1 MGGDVR
7 PVTAE
12 FGTGQADNGLDI
24 NIFLAAVELGN
35 FAIRGALAAGIG
47 ATGRTDDVDNGGI
60 GASKFVLINISVD
73 IADEVVVWVAGQT
86 AKGGSFIVGEVIVVV
101 ERWKCGGIGFVN
113 IQAGETGSVLGT
125 ATGDGVA
132 DIDVIR
138 AVVIAVVAEATA
150 GIELDVIF
158 AVEIGVGAGT
168 TSGGCN
174 PIQTEFVAD
183 AKKHGVAVGKGTG
196 FATDNRFFDG
206 GTANGGFQSEDRV
219 VEIGFVTADGKAFVV
234 LGVAGRTTGTTES
247 AVRVGTDTPAFRFGG
262 EGVLGVQK
270 QETESKK
277 QK

>member
-1 MGGDVR
+1 MGGDIR

-12 FGTGQADNGLDI
+12 FGTGQTDESLDI
-24 NIFLAAVELGN
+24 NIFLSAIKLGN
-35 FAIRGALAAGIG
+35 FVIRGAFTAGIG

-73 IADEVVVWVAGQT
+73 IADEIVVGIAGQT
-86 AKGGSFIVGEVIVVV
+86 TKGGPFIVGEGIVIDNPG
-101 ERWKCGGIGFVN
+101 RIIGIRFIN
-113 IQAGETGSVLGT
+113 ILTFETGTALGA

-132 DIDVIR
+132 DIDVIGAIR
-138 AVVIAVVAEATA
+138 IAVVAEAAA
-150 GIELDVIF
+150 GIKGDVIF
-158 AVEIGVGAGT
+158 AVEIGIGAGT

>member
-1 MGGDVR
+1 MSSR
-7 PVTAE
+7 
-12 FGTGQADNGLDI
+12 
-24 NIFLAAVELGN
+24 
-35 FAIRGALAAGIG
+35 
-47 ATGRTDDVDNGGI
+47 
-60 GASKFVLINISVD
+60 
-73 IADEVVVWVAGQT
+73 
-86 AKGGSFIVGEVIVVV
+86 
-101 ERWKCGGIGFVN
+101 
-113 IQAGETGSVLGT
+113 
-125 ATGDGVA
+125 GVA

-247 AVRVGTDTPAFRFGG
+247 AVRVGADTPTFRFGG

>member
-101 ERWKCGGIGFVN
+101 ERSC
-113 IQAGETGSVLGT
+113 
-125 ATGDGVA
+125 
-132 DIDVIR
+132 R
-138 AVVIAVVAEATA
+138 
-150 GIELDVIF
+150 
-158 AVEIGVGAGT
+158 
-168 TSGGCN
+168 
-174 PIQTEFVAD
+174 
-183 AKKHGVAVGKGTG
+183 H
-196 FATDNRFFDG
+196 R
-206 GTANGGFQSEDRV
+206 RY
-219 VEIGFVTADGKAFVV
+219 
-234 LGVAGRTTGTTES
+234 
-247 AVRVGTDTPAFRFGG
+247 
-262 EGVLGVQK
+262 
-270 QETESKK
+270 
-277 QK
+277 